1 MVFGLFKKFLGI
13 KTDKQEKK
21 TEGNYQ
27 YLKVLPS
34 EQNPLGNIKYI
45 RTSHKIE
52 PEKSYKAVLTNP
64 INNRTINC
72 KISPKEYSGGYV
84 FDFHIGNKPLYLTSE
99 LSQEQYAKE
108 LSGVIERYS
117 ARLYTG
123 KLDATTLNQYKRFE
137 DLLEGLKP
145 EVSEETR
152 NNLETKLNEAKQII
166 SEKRKHEVFRRLAN
180 LAYSSEDIETFTHK
194 IKADKPLYQ
203 SICRRAENGDDL
215 EASEII
221 DKLYNTVRKRRDL
234 RDFSSFQ
241 RWHDEYK
248 ARKESK
254 EKGERTS
261 YLKGLS
267 FALQRVAV

>member
-1 MVFGLFKKFLGI
+1 MAFGLFKKILGI
-13 KTDKQEKK
+13 KTEKQEEKG
-21 TEGNYQ
+21 EGNYQ
-27 YLKVLPS
+27 YLKILPS
-34 EQNPLGNIKYI
+34 EQNPLRNISYI

-64 INNRTINC
+64 INNRTVNC
-72 KISPKEYSGGYV
+72 KISPREYSGGHV

-99 LSQEQYAKE
+99 LSQEQYARE
-108 LSGVIERYS
+108 LTGIIERYS

-123 KLDATTLNQYKRFE
+123 KLDAATLNQYKRFE
-137 DLLEGLKP
+137 ELLEGLKP

-180 LAYSSEDIETFTHK
+180 LAYSSENEKVFANK
-194 IKADKPLYQ
+194 IKADKSLYQ
-203 SICRRAENGDDL
+203 SICRRAENGDES

-221 DKLYNTVRKRRDL
+221 DKLYNTVRKRKDL
-234 RDFSSFQ
+234 TDFCSFQ
-241 RWHDEYK
+241 KWYDEYK
-248 ARKESK
+248 ARKESR
-254 EKGERTS
+254 EKGERIS

-267 FALQRVAV
+267 YVLKKAAV